1 MQLSATD
8 SSRSRADHWFA
19 AYSADHQHPLNQRL
33 HQWCVPSILWSLIAL
48 LYAIPLGL
56 PFFALSTG
64 FLRDTA
70 AYGAVAWVAA
80 ASALGFWIWLL
91 PWRLALAMMVVIIA
105 CVLSSALLLATL
117 GAGMLSLLAAGVF
130 VIAWVGQFSGHHV
143 DGKRPSFLTD
153 LVYLMIGPPWV
164 LIKIGSRSK

>member
-1 MQLSATD
+1 MQLFGTD
-8 SSRSRADHWFA
+8 SAPSRADRWFA

-33 HQWCVPSILWSLIAL
+33 HQWCVPAILWSLIAL

-64 FLRDTA
+64 FLGDAA

-80 ASALGFWIWLL
+80 VLALAFWIWLL
-91 PWRLALAMMVVIIA
+91 PWRMALAMVVVMMA
-105 CVLSSALLLATL
+105 CLFVSALLLATL
-117 GAGMLSLLAAGVF
+117 GVWMLSLLAASVF
-130 VIAWVGQFSGHHV
+130 VVAWVGQFIGHHV
-143 DGKRPSFLTD
+143 EGKRPSFLTD

-164 LIKIGSRSK
+164 LIKIRSGSN